1 MKTICERLTSRLGF
15 QKQSM
20 LNQEEHIEALWESFL
35 RRYEDPK
42 QAMEALSGQL
52 LATQRSWREKVWM
65 TFLKPHVPVEQVSH
79 PLRDV
84 CLFWLIWGELG
95 NLRFC
100 PELLCFL
107 FTAACELCDS
117 SSEAPLVEAAEGSFL
132 DEVVKPAYGVM
143 VTETFELR
151 PNGVPAFKF
160 GKAPAP
166 ARNYDDW
173 NELFW
178 DPWRL
183 KHALKIKT
191 PRPGVQ
197 RFVDACQDS
206 ADVWRKLRELDWEH
220 SLRKHKTHLEFHSH
234 FPLLIGDYRI
244 FLLHSVF
251 LCTMV
256 VFWVQRLGRLEGLG
270 ARLWRDYGW
279 LFQASLG
286 LVAPAWMLLFQI
298 GFQAMTPSLAKR
310 NRLRGLV
317 QLLCVDF
324 LPVISF
330 AALLWQH
337 HLPDGV
343 STRFRYI
350 PFVKVPTFDVLLVTH
365 VFFSVFTLVVSLGPR
380 PDNLYRWKFYPA
392 MSRPDCIPSGAFWL
406 FTVALWSIFASSGTW
421 YCGQALLRIWDVYDS
436 LSLPLPYL
444 LAVLTILVIVPT
456 LLVFFSSLC
465 FFLTF
470 SISIVGSMVGAYRLG
485 GVRLMCTRR
494 GMGLTYVPE
503 TMVGCLLHL
512 PPHPSRETGLWERFS
527 WWRRMSDPELEAFVD
542 VWNKLLK
549 ELRDRDLVCGRE
561 VDFLS
566 FRSAQDAFQGNVPG
580 LFKALSALS
589 YRATLPSNGEA
600 RRRIVSLARSL
611 QMHPLPK
618 AKVREMPTLSVVIPH
633 YSETIRYSKKD
644 LFSDGETKV
653 SNDLLRFLIK
663 YYRDEFRNFIER
675 LEQEDCSS
683 LEDALCTWASLRM
696 QTLWRTV
703 DGICGAYANAL
714 EILAHYQEIFESQR
728 SLRSSVRQRLQVL
741 VAMQQYAKFA
751 DPESPGFSPNELQA
765 VEAMFSAFGDFLSIA
780 YIEEQVVEGEKRFF
794 SCLIDSSCEQIPI
807 PGFDDVF
814 ARRAKYRIELPGF
827 PILGHGKSDNQNC
840 AVIFTRGEILQMIDA
855 NQDAYYE
862 ASLFLPSALQEFC
875 EPERTSKGRPG
886 IVGFRE
892 HIFSAVGL
900 LGRIAA
906 DSEFTFGTMIQRT
919 LDWPLNSRFHYGH
932 PDLMDKLQVV
942 QQGGVSKATRGLNLS
957 EDIFAGLD
965 LSLRGG
971 WTTYREYFH
980 VGKGRDMGF
989 MSVLSFYAKVSMG
1002 NAEQAITRQWMRL
1015 GLHLELSQLLGIFYS
1030 HIGFYMNQALVNR
1043 ATKAFC
1049 FSAAIFAL
1057 SAEVQESFSILAVEE
1072 ISSYFGYFYLLFV
1085 LASMLPFAFEVM
1097 LEEGGLQALWSLTFS
1112 LLALSPVF
1120 SSFQSKLMGYFF
1132 ETTLNYGGAQ
1142 YIPTGRGLATRREPF
1157 LKSFRCFAAS
1167 HMYDA
1172 LEVVLFIIFSA
1183 AQDYGT
1189 GFYFCTGFSATSW
1202 LIAPFLFNPR
1212 QFESMGQSL
1221 SDFRE
1226 WMTWMTKLDEKE
1238 EVSWYAWQ
1246 VSLQE
1251 VRRNKFILQFVIG
1264 NCRFLAALCTLGL
1277 VVSVHP
1283 FHSLN
1288 VVSACL
1294 IYLPC
1299 LSHLVVCLFL
1309 SIGFSCKASGRVPYI
1324 LIATL
1329 AVVLTLLEIAV
1340 SAHLLTPAVIF
1351 HKYILLRWMLETAD
1365 GLAANPS
1372 VKAFLPFVHDACRL
1386 WAFSWRFLR
1395 DMALGVPLALL
1406 FCAMTCIPCLNSLHT
1421 LFLFHTRRPK
1431 EEGLVVEDADENG
1444 SSTHLVDPDPIR
1456 NFFRTFAPE
1465 SSVVVRGDRRR
1476 RKRPTGRSSLRATQS
1491 EPNFGEQEE
1500 LT

>member
-1 MKTICERLTSRLGF
+1 MAPMVPLLPVNLYSVGEATESSWRTQNFDSASRRREAVKTICEALTAQLGF
-15 QKQSM
+15 QRQSM
-20 LNQEEHIEALWESFL
+20 QNQAEHVEALWESFL
-35 RRYEDPK
+35 RRYQDPK
-42 QAMEALSGQL
+42 HAMEVLCGQL
-52 LATQRSWREKVWM
+52 LRTQRSWREKVWVP
-65 TFLKPHVPVEQVSH
+65 FLKPLMPVTQASH

-107 FTAACELCDS
+107 VTAACELCDS
-117 SSEAPLVEAAEGSFL
+117 STDLPVGNAVEGSFL
-132 DEVVKPAYGVM
+132 QEVVKPIYAVM

-151 PNGVPAFKF
+151 PTGAPAFKF

-166 ARNYDDW
+166 ARAGNYDDW

-178 DPWRL
+178 DPKRL
-183 KHALKIKT
+183 KRSLKIQT
-191 PRPGVQ
+191 DRAS
-197 RFVDACQDS
+197 RRLVDACHDS
-206 ADVWRKLRELDWEH
+206 ADVWRNLPEVDWEQ

-234 FPLLIGDYRI
+234 LPLLIGNYRI
-244 FLLHSVF
+244 FLLHSVA
-251 LCTMV
+251 LCSML
-256 VFWVQRLGRLEGLG
+256 VFWAL
-270 ARLWRDYGW
+270 
-279 LFQASLG
+279 
-286 LVAPAWMLLFQI
+286 
-298 GFQAMTPSLAKR
+298 TPCLAKR
-310 NRLRGLV
+310 NRLRGLI
-317 QLLCVDF
+317 QLFCVDL

-330 AALLWQH
+330 AAVVWQH
-337 HLPDGV
+337 HRPEGV
-343 STRFRYI
+343 SQRFPYI
-350 PFVKVPTFDVLLVTH
+350 PFLKVPTFDVLLVVH
-365 VFFSVFTLVVSLGPR
+365 VFFSIFILILSLGPR
-380 PDNLYRWKFYPA
+380 SDNLYRWRFYPA
-392 MSRPDCIPSGAFWL
+392 MSRPECIPSGAFWI

-436 LSLPLPYL
+436 EMLSLPYF
-444 LAVLTILVIVPT
+444 LAVLTI
-456 LLVFFSSLC
+456 LVFFSSLC

-470 SISIVGSMVGAYRLG
+470 SISIVGLMVGAYRLG

-494 GMGLTYVPE
+494 GMGLTYMPE
-503 TMVGCLLHL
+503 TIVGRLLHL
-512 PPHPSRETGLWERFS
+512 PPHPSRETGLWERIS
-527 WWRRMSDPELEAFVD
+527 WWRRMSDRELEAFVD

-549 ELRDRDLVCGRE
+549 EMRWRLRSLELRGRDLVCDRE
-561 VDFLS
+561 VEFLS
-566 FRSAQDAFQGNVPG
+566 FRSAQDAFQGHVPR
-580 LFKALSALS
+580 LFQALSL
-589 YRATLPSNGEA
+589 RATLPANAEA
-600 RRRIVSLARSL
+600 RRRIVSLARSV
-611 QMHPLPK
+611 QMDPLPK
-618 AKVREMPTLSVVIPH
+618 AKVKDMPTISVVIPH
-633 YSETIRYSKKD
+633 YSETIRYAKKD
-644 LFSDGETKV
+644 LFSDGV

-675 LEQEDCSS
+675 LESRAEDGTPSSGPGS
-683 LEDALCTWASLRM
+683 LEDALCEWASMRM

-703 DGICGAYANAL
+703 DGICSAYAHAL
-714 EILAHYQEIFESQR
+714 EILAQYQERFESAR
-728 SLRSSVRQRLQVL
+728 SLRSSVKQRLQVV

-751 DPESPGFSPNELQA
+751 DPESPAFSPHELQA

-780 YIEEQVVEGEKRFF
+780 YIQEQVVDGEKRFF

-807 PGFDDVF
+807 EGHDEVY
-814 ARRAKYRIELPGF
+814 ARRAKYRVELPGF

-840 AVIFTRGEILQMIDA
+840 AVIFTRGEVLQMIDA
-855 NQDAYYE
+855 NQDAYFE

-875 EPERTSKGRPG
+875 GPERTPKGRPG

-971 WTTYREYFH
+971 WTVYREYFH

-1030 HIGFYMNQALVNR
+1030 HIGFYMNQCLVNR

-1057 SAEVQESFSILAVEE
+1057 SAEVREEFAPLAVEM

-1097 LEEGGLQALWSLTFS
+1097 LEEGGLAALWSLGSS

-1120 SSFQSKLMGYFF
+1120 SAFQSKLMSHFF

-1142 YIPTGRGLATRREPF
+1142 YIPTGRGLATSREPF
-1157 LKSFRCFAAS
+1157 MKSFRCFAPS

-1172 LEVVLFIIFSA
+1172 LEVVLFILFSVG
-1183 AQDYGT
+1183 QNYGA
-1189 GFYFCTGFSATSW
+1189 GFYFCAVFTATSW
-1202 LIAPFLFNPR
+1202 LTAPFLFNPR
-1212 QFESMGQSL
+1212 QFESKTQAL
-1221 SDFRE
+1221 RDFHE
-1226 WMTWMTKLDEKE
+1226 WMSWMMSLGDKE

-1251 VRRNKFILQFVIG
+1251 VRRNKFIVQFIFG

-1277 VVSVHP
+1277 LASVHP
-1283 FHSLN
+1283 FRSLR
-1288 VVSACL
+1288 VVTACL
-1294 IYLPC
+1294 VYLPY
-1299 LSHLVVCLFL
+1299 LSHLVVCLLL
-1309 SIGFSCKASGRVPYI
+1309 SLAFSCNVSGRVPHI
-1324 LIATL
+1324 LIAAL
-1329 AVVLTLLEIAV
+1329 AALLTLFE
-1340 SAHLLTPAVIF
+1340 
-1351 HKYILLRWMLETAD
+1351 
-1365 GLAANPS
+1365 
-1372 VKAFLPFVHDACRL
+1372 
-1386 WAFSWRFLR
+1386 
-1395 DMALGVPLALL
+1395 
-1406 FCAMTCIPCLNSLHT
+1406 
-1421 LFLFHTRRPK
+1421 
-1431 EEGLVVEDADENG
+1431 
-1444 SSTHLVDPDPIR
+1444 
-1456 NFFRTFAPE
+1456 FAPWHGCT
-1465 SSVVVRGDRRR
+1465 R
-1476 RKRPTGRSSLRATQS
+1476 TGEGQS
-1491 EPNFGEQEE
+1491 
-1500 LT
+1500 